1 MISNIAK
8 ICTTM
13 SWFVLMAMIS
23 SVQAQSLTCEDGS
36 CASSPS
42 DLRFETTVSEDA
54 SLYASS
60 LARPSGVSYRPIA
73 HGPPSPDPPLSFE
86 ECDSSDTQ
94 QPSESV
100 GLIGKR
106 PIRGLAKGIR
116 LVVSR
121 PIGFSQRAI
130 TNRVRDTR
138 LFQRSRCR

>member
-8 ICTTM
+8 IYTMM

-42 DLRFETTVSEDA
+42 DLRFETTVSEDT

-73 HGPPSPDPPLSFE
+73 HGQSSPDPPLSIE
-86 ECDSSDTQ
+86 ECDLSDTQ
-94 QPSESV
+94 QPSESL
-100 GLIGKR
+100 GRIGKR

-116 LVVSR
+116 LIVSR

-130 TNRVRDTR
+130 TNRVLDTR

>member
-8 ICTTM
+8 ICTMM
-13 SWFVLMAMIS
+13 SWFVLLAMIS
-23 SVQAQSLTCEDGS
+23 SIQAQSLTCEDGT

-42 DLRFETTVSEDA
+42 DLRFETTLPDDA

-60 LARPSGVSYRPIA
+60 LARPSGVSYRPIS
-73 HGPPSPDPPLSFE
+73 HEPSSPGPPLSFE
-86 ECDSSDTQ
+86 ECDLSDTQ
-94 QPSESV
+94 QPSESL
-100 GLIGKR
+100 GLVGKR
-106 PIRGLAKGIR
+106 PVRGLAKGIR
-116 LVVSR
+116 LIVSR